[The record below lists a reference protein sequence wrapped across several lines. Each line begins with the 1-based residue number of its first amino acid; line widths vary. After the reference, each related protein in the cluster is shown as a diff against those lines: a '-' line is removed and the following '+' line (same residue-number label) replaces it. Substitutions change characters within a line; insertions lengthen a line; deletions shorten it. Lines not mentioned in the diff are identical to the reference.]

1 MFEFLKNLLKSVNF
15 KTNNKEINQYN
26 KIIYSVIVLCAVC
39 FIGAIVYFCIKH
51 WPDFI
56 EIVQENWNDSKAI
69 FNPKQ

>member
-1 MFEFLKNLLKSVNF
+1 MFEFLKNLLKAVNF
-15 KTNNKEINQYN
+15 KTNNEEVNKYN
-26 KIIYSVIVLCAVC
+26 KIIYSIIVLCAVC
-39 FIGAIVYFCIKH
+39 FIGVIAYFVVKH